1 MATTE
6 PLDTLLPQLFEAER
20 KVRKL
25 QDEIAASD
33 QGRAIDALARAAD
46 VALREADEDES
57 ALRLTLIAELLGEF
71 EGPRVIDTL
80 IDILNS
86 ALEEP
91 RDAAGVALEGLA
103 FDRFKEVATGVER
116 AVKRLPVGAPALA
129 ELPYVFA
136 EVPEPGVMKLLALF
150 ASHEDPDAVAAAI
163 EVGVEMG
170 DPAFAKVLTR
180 LLDDTRTV
188 ELADEIGDGESEV
201 TLGELAEEAI
211 ELLSSAGDV
220 EDAPAPPPVENGRGK
235 GGKKR

>member
-1 MATTE
+1 MSANPE
-6 PLDTLLPQLFEAER
+6 NLDTLLPQLFEAER

-33 QGRAIDALARAAD
+33 QGRAVDALARAAD
-46 VALREADEDES
+46 AALREADEDES

-86 ALEEP
+86 SLEEP

-150 ASHEDPDAVAAAI
+150 ASHEDADAVAAAI

-180 LLDDTRTV
+180 LIDDTRTV

-201 TLGELAEEAI
+201 TLGELAAEAI
-211 ELLSSAGDV
+211 ELLSGAEGDD
-220 EDAPAPPPVENGRGK
+220 EPPPAPPGK
-235 GGKKR
+235 AAKKR

>member
-1 MATTE
+1 MAAN
-6 PLDTLLPQLFEAER
+6 PDVDTLLPQLFEAER

-25 QDEIAASD
+25 HDDIAGADQDKT
-33 QGRAIDALARAAD
+33 IDALARAAD
-46 VALREADEDES
+46 AALREVDEDES

-71 EGPRVIDTL
+71 EGPRVVDTL
-80 IDILNS
+80 IDVLNS
-86 ALEEP
+86 PIEEP

-103 FDRFKEVATGVER
+103 FDRFKEVANGVER
-116 AVKRLPVGAPALA
+116 AIKRLPVGAPALA

-163 EVGVEMG
+163 EVGVEIG

-201 TLGELAEEAI
+201 TLGELASEAI
-211 ELLSSAGDV
+211 ELLSSGDAD
-220 EDAPAPPPVENGRGK
+220 EAPPPPQPGK

>member
-1 MATTE
+1 MAGN
-6 PLDTLLPQLFEAER
+6 PDSLLPQLFDAER

-25 QDEIAASD
+25 QDEIAGSD
-33 QGRAIDALARAAD
+33 QTQTIDALARAAD
-46 VALREADEDES
+46 AALREADEEES

-71 EGPRVIDTL
+71 EGPRVVDTL
-80 IDILNS
+80 IDVLNS
-86 ALEEP
+86 TLEEP

-163 EVGVEMG
+163 EVGVEIG

-201 TLGELAEEAI
+201 TLGELASEAI
-211 ELLSSAGDV
+211 ELLSGGD
-220 EDAPAPPPVENGRGK
+220 DADEAPPPADARKG

>member
-1 MATTE
+1 MSANPE
-6 PLDTLLPQLFEAER
+6 NLDTLLPQLFEAER

-25 QDEIAASD
+25 QDGVAASD
-33 QGRAIDALARAAD
+33 QGRAVDALARAAD
-46 VALREADEDES
+46 AALREADEDES

-86 ALEEP
+86 SLEEP

-150 ASHEDPDAVAAAI
+150 ASHEDADAVAAAI

-180 LLDDTRTV
+180 LIDDTRTV

-201 TLGELAEEAI
+201 TLGELAAEAI
-211 ELLSSAGDV
+211 ELLSGAEGDD
-220 EDAPAPPPVENGRGK
+220 EPPPAPPGK
-235 GGKKR
+235 AAKKR

>member
-1 MATTE
+1 MSANIE
-6 PLDTLLPQLFEAER
+6 SLDTLLPQLFEAER

-25 QDEIAASD
+25 QDDIAASD
-33 QGRAIDALARAAD
+33 QTKAVDALARAAD
-46 VALREADEDES
+46 AALREADEDEA
-57 ALRLTLIAELLGEF
+57 ALRLTLVAELLGEF

-163 EVGVEMG
+163 EVGVEIG
-170 DPAFAKVLTR
+170 DPAFAKILTR

-188 ELADEIGDGESEV
+188 ELADEIGEGESEV
-201 TLGELAEEAI
+201 TLGELASEAI
-211 ELLSSAGDV
+211 ELLSGDGGGD
-220 EDAPAPPPVENGRGK
+220 EPPPPEPARSGK
-235 GGKKR
+235 GAKKR

>member
-1 MATTE
+1 MAGN
-6 PLDTLLPQLFEAER
+6 PDSLLPQLFDAER

-25 QDEIAASD
+25 QDEIAGSD
-33 QGRAIDALARAAD
+33 QTQTIDALARAAD
-46 VALREADEDES
+46 AALREADEEES

-71 EGPRVIDTL
+71 EGPRVVDTL
-80 IDILNS
+80 IDVLNS
-86 ALEEP
+86 TLEEP

-116 AVKRLPVGAPALA
+116 AVKRLPLGAPALA

-163 EVGVEMG
+163 EVGVEIG

-201 TLGELAEEAI
+201 TLGELASEAI
-211 ELLSSAGDV
+211 ELLSGGEGA
-220 EDAPAPPPVENGRGK
+220 EEAPAPPAKG